1 MIADAIAN
9 AAFLVVT
16 EEPVATGLVGT
27 IGVQIRDPQDN
38 VALARTT
45 QGISEVVAGSGIYQF
60 SGIAPAQPG
69 PYVLVWDTGGNAPVY
84 SSMLM
89 QVAPGSGYT
98 PVGDVAV
105 VADLTDLA
113 VLVPWARRACEGPFG
128 PPAGLPSLQDNVI
141 YPMIADACAE
151 IILFSGSLFGHT
163 LDVAGRD
170 PLAGYPIQWKTSQ
183 VLDQWEAAIVICQV
197 ALDYYF
203 HVFRDMKTSESIK
216 NEGTEWEYTLS
227 ANVIRSYIQ
236 SLQDQ
241 RDLAL
246 RGLKAHHPVI
256 DRYASNIR
264 VRDQATVAMLEWWD
278 TVSPGLHGAGIP
290 GGQEAAV
297 IPWTP
302 GWSGGWTP

>member
-1 MIADAIAN
+1 MISAVASS
-9 AAFLVVT
+9 AFVALT
-16 EEPVATGLVGT
+16 EEPTTPGLVGT
-27 IGVQIRDPQDN
+27 LGVQIRDALDN
-38 VALARTT
+38 VVEARTT
-45 QGISEVVAGSGIYQF
+45 AGIVEVVAGSGIYRF
-60 SGIAPAQPG
+60 AGTAPALPG
-69 PYVLVWDTGGNAPVY
+69 AYVLVWDTGGVTPIY
-84 SSMLM
+84 SSELM
-89 QVAPGSGYT
+89 QVQPGSGYT
-98 PVGDVAV
+98 PVGDITT
-105 VADLTDLA
+105 VADLSDLA

-128 PPAGLPSLQDNVI
+128 PPAGLGTLLDSQL
-141 YPMIADACAE
+141 YPMVADACAE

-163 LDVAGRD
+163 LVVAGRD
-170 PLAGYPIQWKTSQ
+170 PVAGYPIQWKTSE

-203 HVFRDMKTSESIK
+203 HVFRDMKTSETIT
-216 NEGTEWEYTLS
+216 NEGTEWSYTLS
-227 ANVIRSYIQ
+227 ANVIRSYVQ

-246 RGLKAHHPVI
+246 AGLKKHHPVI

-278 TVSPGLHGAGIP
+278 NKSPGVGGAGIP

-302 GWSGGWTP
+302 GWSGGWSP